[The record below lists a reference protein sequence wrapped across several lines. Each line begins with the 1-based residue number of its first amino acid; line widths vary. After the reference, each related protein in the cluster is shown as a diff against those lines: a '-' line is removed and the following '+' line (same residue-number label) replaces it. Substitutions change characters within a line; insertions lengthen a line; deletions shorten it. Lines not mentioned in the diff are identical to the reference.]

1 VEVTTQSVRS
11 RGQSIVVAPGI
22 SLKPIIE
29 GSVGVGPVDI
39 SALDG
44 TERARASFRL
54 EYSPHAGRYEIASFG
69 IDRGML
75 PLEVSGAFLRTV
87 RVHSIVRRSVLR
99 SLPLWTFP
107 VSMLRERR
115 RLGTLPN
122 PVEFELNRVDSLLL
136 TALVYRMAEI
146 ADENPVEAV
155 AETLGLKLRTATNW
169 IARARAAGHMTT
181 TMEQAAVRK
190 IAMGLIE
197 AMGLELD
204 VSEKEHQR
212 FLDSLRKEE

>member
-1 VEVTTQSVRS
+1 VSVTTKSIRT
-11 RGQSIVVAPGI
+11 RGQSILVAPGI
-22 SLKPIIE
+22 ALKPIIE

-69 IDRGML
+69 IDRGQL
-75 PLEVSGAFLRTV
+75 PIEVSGAFLRTV
-87 RVHSIVRRSVLR
+87 RVHSIVRRSVLQ

-115 RLGTLPN
+115 RLGTLPK
-122 PVEFELNRVDSLLL
+122 PVEFELNHVDSLLL
-136 TALVYRMAEI
+136 TALVYRIAEI
-146 ADENPVEAV
+146 SDENPVEAV

-169 IARARAAGHMTT
+169 IARARAAGNMSSTID
-181 TMEQAAVRK
+181 QSAVRR
-190 IAMGLIE
+190 IATGLIE
-197 AMGLELD
+197 AMGLQPD
-204 VSEKEHQR
+204 VSEEEHQR
-212 FLDSLRKEE
+212 FLDSLRREE